1 MQYIY
6 LCFPCCLLL
15 LWWTPNQIPYSCHK
29 NSLDLPHFPWQ
40 PYFLNQAQT
49 LSPPSYIPVILQVTK
64 SWWLVH
70 ISNEILA
77 PFTNNCS
84 ISQGVST
91 FCGSVLFLQLNLYLR
106 ARTLL
111 FVIKTLQNLKSY
123 RELICC
129 CESVLWFLPLKV
141 TNTPKIV
148 SILCFHWNLA
158 QRYYRSFCLSSNLW
172 ISYCFCLILLV
183 ERQHWDPIGHE
194 NAKMYLFIDNLLHSQ
209 KSGRG
214 FHNSITMKRFLLK
227 GDMKNK
233 YSKRLT
239 VYKPSYE

>member
-1 MQYIY
+1 MILYLTIQLSQYCNLFIQLPRIEHLGALVFKSMQHIY

-15 LWWTPNQIPYSCHK
+15 LWWTQNQIPYSSHK
-29 NSLDLPHFPWQ
+29 NSLDLPHFPGQ

-49 LSPPSYIPVILQVTK
+49 RSPPPYIPVIPQVTK

-84 ISQGVST
+84 ISQGIFT

-111 FVIKTLQNLKSY
+111 FVFKTLQNLKSY

-129 CESVLWFLPLKV
+129 CETYKV
-141 TNTPKIV
+141 V
-148 SILCFHWNLA
+148 G
-158 QRYYRSFCLSSNLW
+158 
-172 ISYCFCLILLV
+172 LI
-183 ERQHWDPIGHE
+183 P
-194 NAKMYLFIDNLLHSQ
+194 
-209 KSGRG
+209 
-214 FHNSITMKRFLLK
+214 T
-227 GDMKNK
+227 
-233 YSKRLT
+233 T
-239 VYKPSYE
+239 